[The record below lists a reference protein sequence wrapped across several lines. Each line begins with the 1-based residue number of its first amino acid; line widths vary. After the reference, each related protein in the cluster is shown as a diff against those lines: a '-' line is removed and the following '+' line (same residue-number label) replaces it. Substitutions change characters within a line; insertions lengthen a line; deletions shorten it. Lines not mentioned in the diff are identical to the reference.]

1 MRMRWALGA
10 ALALA
15 GLVGCSR
22 LLEVENPGQI
32 DADGIDRDPAAL
44 PLRLAGAIGDFECAF
59 GSYVVVS
66 GLIGEELADA
76 TQTAARFPYDQRTLT
91 QNDALYATG
100 SCTALGV
107 YTPLNT
113 ARAMLDAV
121 ARDLESTPDNVVPN
135 RTRLLAQAYAYAGYS
150 LVLLGEGFCT
160 ATISMLNRDGSITYG
175 REMSRQ
181 EIWQEALAR
190 FDKALAAAQAANDAT
205 LVAMIRVGRARAN
218 LNLGRYTQAQQDAE
232 QVPATFVFNATTSG
246 ASASRQNRVW
256 AQNSATSTATSVGDP
271 YRNLND
277 PRVAVQPLRDSQGRI
292 RRSATGVELWI
303 QTKYPTD
310 ATPIP
315 LATGDEAQLIIAEV
329 EARQGNLARAQQILA
344 TFRARGNQPSATFAT
359 REAALAEVIE
369 QRRRELFLEGHHLG
383 DLIRFNLPFNPPV
396 GAPFPGGGVYGSQR
410 CMPLPA
416 VERRNNPNIPD
427 S

>member
-1 MRMRWALGA
+1 MRRRWIV

-15 GLVGCSR
+15 GLAGCGR

-32 DADGIDRDPAAL
+32 DAEGIDQNPAAL

-91 QNDALYATG
+91 QNDALYATAG
-100 SCTALGV
+100 CTGLGV

-121 ARDLESTPDNVVPN
+121 ARDLEAAPDAVVAN
-135 RTRLLAQAYAYAGYS
+135 RQRLLAQAYAYAAYS

-160 ATISMLNRDGSITYG
+160 ATISTLNRDGSITYG

-205 LVAMIRVGRARAN
+205 LVAMIRVGRARTY
-218 LNLGRYTQAQQDAE
+218 LNLGRYAEAQQEAE
-232 QVPATFVFNATTSG
+232 QVPPGFVYVATASG

-256 AQNSATSTATSVGDP
+256 AQNSATSTLTSVGEP

-277 PRVAVQPLRDSQGRI
+277 PRVPVEPLLDNQGRV

-303 QTKYPTD
+303 QRKYPTD

-315 LATGDEAQLIIAEV
+315 LATGDEAQLIVAEV
-329 EARQGNLARAQQILA
+329 EARQGNLARAQQILNG
-344 TFRARGNQPSATFAT
+344 FRARGNQPPTTFAS
-359 REAALAEVIE
+359 RDAALAEVIE
-369 QRRRELFLEGHHLG
+369 QRRRELFLESHHLG
-383 DLIRFNLPFNPPV
+383 DLIRFNLPFRPPV
-396 GAPFPGGGVYGSQR
+396 GAPFPGGGVYGNQR